1 MSDKLNEKFEEF
13 ATEQKVIVENA
24 ADPMPTVTATVIPGT
39 GSEPSQVSDA
49 QTSNG
54 GGKDPMPTVGAE
66 KSYGQSAPA
75 DLGGTSTT
83 PNGDDVDG
91 ADNPGAKAAAPVGDK
106 AAQGDGSAQ
115 TSNINDAGDQG
126 TQPTVGADAAYGTS
140 SGSQVTYPIKPSYED
155 LDVSDDVNALLEGT
169 ELSKEFAEKA
179 KTIFEAAVVSKLNE
193 ELDRMHEDY
202 AKALETEIETVKTE
216 LAEKVDDYLSYAVT
230 QWMDKN
236 SLQVEAGI
244 KAELGE
250 SVLTG
255 LKKVFVENYIELP
268 DEKVDLVDD
277 LQSQLNKMESKLNES
292 IEENVGLSK
301 KVGGYIKNGIVT
313 EIAEGLSLSQKEKLI
328 SLAEAVEFVDEETFR
343 TKVSTLR
350 ESYFSTKP
358 EATETVTEDV
368 QVEGQSDNPSMSA
381 YVDAI
386 ARWKGK

>member
-1 MSDKLNEKFEEF
+1 MSEEIKK
-13 ATEQKVIVENA
+13 TLDESS
-24 ADPMPTVTATVIPGT
+24 VTAGAKPAEPQGKLGPD
-39 GSEPSQVSDA
+39 GSSLAGVQ
-49 QTSNG
+49 
-54 GGKDPMPTVGAE
+54 
-66 KSYGQSAPA
+66 
-75 DLGGTSTT
+75 DLGGPTPFNSKPDDDSNKYKTIAGGNAQAPTT
-83 PNGDDVDG
+83 
-91 ADNPGAKAAAPVGDK
+91 
-106 AAQGDGSAQ
+106 
-115 TSNINDAGDQG
+115 
-126 TQPTVGADAAYGTS
+126 
-140 SGSQVTYPIKPSYED
+140 KPSDASASTQTFSDKGDVKAGHEPEGDVIAEDPAETESVIEVDLSADVAALTEGED
-155 LDVSDDVNALLEGT
+155 LSE
-169 ELSKEFAEKA
+169 EFKEKA

-193 ELDRMHEDY
+193 ELERMHEDY
-202 AKALETEIETVKTE
+202 AKALDKEIETVKTE

-313 EIAEGLSLSQKEKLI
+313 EIAEGLSLSQKEKLV
-328 SLAEAVEFVDEETFR
+328 SLAEAVEFENEESFKE
-343 TKVSTLR
+343 KVSTLR

-358 EATETVTEDV
+358 EKTTVSEDV
-368 QVEGQSDNPSMSA
+368 QVENAPESGSA
-381 YVDAI
+381 MEAYAQAI
-386 ARWKGK
+386 ARWGK